1 MDYVW
6 DVGVDGFGV
15 LLGGL
20 LSDDE
25 TDESVLSSANGMQ
38 KSSLNF
44 EY

>member
-6 DVGVDGFGV
+6 DMGVDGFGV

-25 TDESVLSSANGMQ
+25 ADESVLSSANGMQ